1 MNPYDAI
8 LEQLRKAQER
18 GVETVTNRL
27 DFVLESLEG
36 LIAEAKAAVQEA
48 VPSEPDEL
56 FPLSECSAAVETARK
71 QGAELEERV
80 SELQDRIRT
89 LEEGGPGTTPATGGP
104 LDLGLLRR
112 LDAARSQSE
121 LLREVLPLLLDYVG
135 RAVVLVARDGT
146 VSAWSGIGFPEGE
159 RLRSWQGEVSASPAL
174 NELMTA
180 NTGVVFTPGEDG
192 LFSRWLDGEQP
203 AEEAALIPVTLRG
216 RTVGA
221 IYVDRLEGGPWDL
234 EAARALTAVACWLID
249 TLAHRTTVPSPALA
263 EEKDLRSAVAMD
275 SSPEPE
281 EPTPEAGYVPVEPV
295 RAPGGEVPE
304 EPELEEEPVEPAAGE
319 TAAPPEEAPEE
330 AADEAPGMEEPRESE
345 TEEAPAP
352 AGFDPA
358 VTMRVDTAGVI
369 PPVVPPEEE
378 AVPEA
383 EAGAP
388 AGEVEPTPPPAEPVV
403 PPPSVEAVTPPPP
416 VEPVTPPP
424 PVEPV
429 APPPP
434 VEPITPPPPTE
445 QDEGPATEE
454 QAQHEEARRFAR
466 LLVSEIK
473 LYNPEEVDRGRA
485 NKDLYQ
491 RLKEDIDRSRE
502 MFDRR
507 IPESVRSSRDYFREE
522 LVRILADG
530 DEDALGM

>member
-36 LIAEAKAAVQEA
+36 LVAEARAAVQEA
-48 VPSEPDEL
+48 LPSEPDEL
-56 FPLSECSAAVETARK
+56 FPLSECSAAVEAARNRV
-71 QGAELEERV
+71 AELEERV
-80 SELQDRIRT
+80 AGLQDRIRT
-89 LEEGGPGTTPATGGP
+89 LEEGGAGTTPATGGA

-112 LDAARSQSE
+112 LDTARSQSE
-121 LLREVLPLLLDYVG
+121 LLREVLPLLLDHVG

-159 RLRSWQGEVSASPAL
+159 RLRSWQGEVSASPAF

-263 EEKDLRSAVAMD
+263 EQKDLRSSVAGE
-275 SSPEPE
+275 SSSRLE
-281 EPTPEAGYVPVEPV
+281 EPTPMAGHVPVEPV
-295 RAPGGEVPE
+295 RASGGGAPE
-304 EPELEEEPVEPAAGE
+304 KPDLEEEPVAGE
-319 TAAPPEEAPEE
+319 TAASPEEAPEE
-330 AADEAPGMEEPRESE
+330 AAGQAAGV
-345 TEEAPAP
+345 EEAGEKAADEVPAP

-369 PPVVPPEEE
+369 PPVAPPEKET
-378 AVPEA
+378 VPEA
-383 EAGAP
+383 EGGAP
-388 AGEVEPTPPPAEPVV
+388 AGETEAASSPAVPVT
-403 PPPSVEAVTPPPP
+403 SPPP
-416 VEPVTPPP
+416 VEPIAPPP
-424 PVEPV
+424 AVPVT
-429 APPPP
+429 PPPP
-434 VEPITPPPPTE
+434 VEPITPPE
-445 QDEGPATEE
+445 VSGDDESPESGE

-473 LYNPEEVDRGRA
+473 LYNPEEVERGRA
-485 NKDLYQ
+485 NNDLYQ

-502 MFDRR
+502 MFERR
-507 IPESVRSSRDYFREE
+507 IPESIRSSRDYFREE